1 MMKKLS
7 GIVATLSL
15 VFILTACGGSGEESS
30 ASGGSDESVTLQLG
44 HALSPGTPAADKIDE
59 MAETVEEETDGRVV
73 FDIYPDS
80 QLGSETEMLEQIQ
93 VGSMQAGAIM
103 VGSMQTLDMKMAI
116 EDLPYMW
123 KDVEHA
129 REAYKGEFGEK
140 LADIAS
146 EQGLTQIGY
155 LEWGKRH
162 ITNNEKP
169 IVDPEDL
176 EGVNIRVA
184 ETALRVDA
192 FEEVGALPT
201 VMAFSEVYGAL
212 QQGAL
217 DAQENPLSVINAAK
231 FYEVQDYLSLTGHF
245 YNTVMMM
252 VETDTWDQISEEDQK
267 LIKEETSKISEE
279 VTEMNDSMEED
290 YLAELEENGMQIN
303 DDVNTEAFREAM
315 LPVYDKW
322 EEEVFGKELMD
333 VYREASGWEK

>member
-1 MMKKLS
+1 MKKLS
-7 GIVATLSL
+7 GIAATLSL